1 VADVEEEKAF
11 VDGDVGG
18 VLVGGGVGGA
28 LIRVSFLTNM
38 GIAALLLVVLLL
50 LLPISLLVIV
60 PVIITRHRAFND
72 KMTGLT
78 TLVAH
83 PFGTG
88 LVVFPFPLLEDL
100 AKTLDGESHLLVVK
114 LGGVDGD
121 STWCRILLFFFRRL
135 ECDGLHLGCGG
146 AALLQVDDLSG
157 AFDHQLK
164 AHKLSYNL
172 LGRH

>member
-1 VADVEEEKAF
+1 VADIGEEEAL

-18 VLVGGGVGGA
+18 ILVGGGVSGA
-28 LIRVSFLTNM
+28 FVGVPFLTYM
-38 GIAALLLVVLLL
+38 GIVALLLVVLLL
-50 LLPISLLVIV
+50 LPLSLLVIA
-60 PVIITRHRAFND
+60 PITITRHRTFSD

-88 LVVFPFPLLEDL
+88 LVIFPLPLLEDL
-100 AKTLDGESHLLVVK
+100 AKDLDDERYFLIVK
-114 LGGVDGD
+114 LGGDDGEP
-121 STWCRILLFFFRRL
+121 TWCRLFFLLLRRF

-146 AALLQVDDLSG
+146 AALLQVDDLFG
-157 AFDHQLK
+157 AFDHQFK
-164 AHKLSYNL
+164 AHKLPYYL